1 MAASDDRTGVPQMLD
16 SFSLDNDFSDDL
28 DMDVMDLPLLAEQPG
43 KRTTPKMPSI
53 SYYPHHLS
61 AEKER
66 KTETKKRSVSDDETF
81 SKTKNDFEYIIENAL
96 EEKRIDQ
103 FKADR
108 LYGSLSS
115 GDWSEVAFNLLCE
128 NIP

>member
-1 MAASDDRTGVPQMLD
+1 MI
-16 SFSLDNDFSDDL
+16 F
-28 DMDVMDLPLLAEQPG
+28 PL
-43 KRTTPKMPSI
+43 PSI